1 MAKSKTA
8 NKSKNDVKSAKVVL
22 KYLRISPRKARL
34 VLDAIRLKP
43 VHKANMILQT
53 LNKKAAGLASKA
65 LSSAVANAKVLGMDE
80 NRLFVSDVRADVGP
94 VFKRFMSRSMGR
106 ADRLLKRTTHLSL
119 SVSEGN
125 RVYADALKTDQ
136 PEVEAEP
143 KAPAKKK
150 SPAKRKKTAAGA
162 K

>member
-1 MAKSKTA
+1 MAKSKVVKKA
-8 NKSKNDVKSAKVVL
+8 KEVKSAKVVL
-22 KYLRISPRKARL
+22 KYLRISPRKVRL

-43 VHKANMILQT
+43 VQRANFILQT

-65 LSSAVANAKVLGMDE
+65 LSSAVANAKVLGME
-80 NRLFVSDVRADVGP
+80 ESRLYVSDVRADVGP
-94 VFKRFMSRSMGR
+94 MFKRFMSRSMGR

-119 SVSEGN
+119 SVSEGT
-125 RVYADALKTDQ
+125 RVYADAVKTEQ
-136 PEVEAEP
+136 SETGVEP

-150 SPAKRKKTAAGA
+150 TATKRKKTAASA